1 LHRSTLLLI
10 VIAALTL
17 AAPARA
23 ADPIMPLSEVRSGML
38 CTGYSVVRGTD
49 IASFDV
55 EVLDVIADDALYGG
69 SRLLVRVS
77 GPAVDVTG
85 VGPGFSGSPI
95 LCGGRNAGAI
105 SEGIGEYGNKVVLAT
120 PIESILGARPAV
132 PAGARRASGIARAA
146 RPLVGPLTVGGLS
159 PRTRRL
165 FARAAA
171 RADRTVLVAPPGPQG
186 GYPVQDLRPGA
197 AVGVALS
204 TGDVSLGGVG
214 TVAYRDGD
222 QVFAFGHAL
231 DGVGRRS
238 LFLQDSYVF
247 GVIGNPLGAVDFGA
261 MTYKLTASGGHPV
274 GTATNDAFSAVTGTV
289 GPQPASIPLHVTAR
303 RRGSGE
309 RVSLD
314 SRLAD
319 ERELGYGAGFG
330 IIAPLAASTAT
341 DRLLGSYAPTA
352 LTVCTRFYV
361 AQRRKPIGV
370 CNPYFDAF
378 TPLTDIATVSDMVE
392 YFDLAPLDIRR
403 ASVRIAVRRGYAT
416 DVVVGADA
424 PRVVRP
430 GSTIDVRVKLRRRR
444 GGSRTATVKVRVPR
458 DLRPGQR
465 RLTIAGNGNSAAD
478 EGFFIEFVGE
488 LLGFEEEFGG
498 EPQEPRTVAQLAE
511 AVADLKRPLGIEA
524 RWRRR
529 EPSLVLESDEVLYEG
544 RARLTL
550 QVSRAR
556 R

>member
-1 LHRSTLLLI
+1 LHRSILLI
-10 VIAALTL
+10 VVAALGF

-23 ADPIMPLSEVRSGML
+23 ADPIMPLAEVRSGML

-77 GPAVDVTG
+77 GPAVDATG

-105 SEGIGEYGNKVVLAT
+105 SEGIGEYGNKIVLAT

-132 PAGARRASGIARAA
+132 PAGARPAPGIARAA
-146 RPLVGPLTVGGLS
+146 QPLVGPLTVGGLS

-204 TGDVSLGGVG
+204 TGDVSLGAVG

-231 DGVGRRS
+231 DGAGRRS

-247 GVIGNPLGAVDFGA
+247 GVIGNPLGSVDFGV

-274 GTATNDAFSAVTGTV
+274 GIATNDVFTAVTGTV

-303 RRGSGE
+303 MRGSGE

-319 ERELGYGAGFG
+319 ERELGYGAGAG
-330 IIAPLAASTAT
+330 IVAPLAASTAT

-352 LTVCTRFYV
+352 VTVCTRFYV
-361 AQRRKPIGV
+361 AQRRQPIGV

-403 ASVRIAVRRGYAT
+403 ASVRIAARRGFDT

-430 GSTIDVRVKLRRRR
+430 GSTIDVRVRLRRR
-444 GGSRTATVKVRVPR
+444 GGGSRSTTVKVQVPR
-458 DLRPGQR
+458 NLRPGPR
-465 RLTIAGNGNSAAD
+465 RLVIAGNGNSAAD
-478 EGFFIEFVGE
+478 EGFFIEIVGE
-488 LLGFEEEFGG
+488 LLGFEEDFSG
-498 EPQEPRTVAQLAE
+498 ESQEPRTVEQLAE
-511 AVADLKRPLGIEA
+511 AVADLHRPLGIEA

-529 EPSLVLESDEVLYEG
+529 EPAVVLESDEVLYEG
-544 RARLTL
+544 RARLTVL
-550 QVSRAR
+550 VRRAR